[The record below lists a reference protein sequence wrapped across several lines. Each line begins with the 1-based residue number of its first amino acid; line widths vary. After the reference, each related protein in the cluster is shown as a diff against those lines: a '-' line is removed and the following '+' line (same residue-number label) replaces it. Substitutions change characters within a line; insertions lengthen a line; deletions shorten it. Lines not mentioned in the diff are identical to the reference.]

1 MGSNTCFQPRFL
13 LSHTMQ
19 HCFLLIQT
27 VLCFFSGWET
37 PVTSIE
43 SITIETTSPQDL
55 EQTALA
61 DFQEGNYAK
70 AVEHAQKIIKQKPK
84 SLPAVMLVADASF
97 MMGNVKQ
104 SIESYDRIIELKP
117 QLEPQLWQRGLA
129 LYYAERFQDGKEQFE
144 THQSYNTQDVENAVW
159 HLLCNSKIV
168 GLEKARE
175 SFIPIT
181 KDRRVPMK
189 QIHQLFGGTGDV
201 KDVLAAASTT
211 PALGRTKA
219 IQIYYAHLYTG
230 LYYDMIGD
238 QAKSIAE
245 MRKAAKVNPLSKD
258 LLMGRV
264 ADVHLMIRKASGPDS
279 HPDATDSKQDKTP
292 SRRSKN

>member
-1 MGSNTCFQPRFL
+1 
-13 LSHTMQ
+13 MQ
-19 HCFLLIQT
+19 HCFLLTQA

-37 PVTSIE
+37 PDTATE
-43 SITIETTSPQDL
+43 SRPTITIETTSRQDL

-70 AVEHAQKIIKQKPK
+70 AIERAQKIIKQNPK
-84 SLPAVMLVADASF
+84 SLPAVMLVGDASF
-97 MMGNVKQ
+97 MMGNIKQ
-104 SIESYDRIIELKP
+104 SIESYDRVIELKP

-129 LYYAERFQDGKEQFE
+129 LYYAERFQDGKDQFE

-168 GLEKARE
+168 GLDKARE
-175 SFIPIT
+175 NFIPIT
-181 KDRRVPMK
+181 KDARVPMK

-201 KDVLAAASTT
+201 EAVFTAARTT
-211 PALGRTKA
+211 PAVGRTKA

-238 QAKSIAE
+238 QAKAIAE
-245 MRKAAKVNPLSKD
+245 MREAAKVNPLRKD

-264 ADVHLMIRKASGPDS
+264 ADVHLMIRKASGPDT
-279 HPDATDSKQDKTP
+279 HPDATNPKQDKTP
-292 SRRSKN
+292 GHRSKN